1 MILADFSPL
10 LQGLLFGSQH
20 SFNSLTSSNDYSPNC
35 PIDIP
40 YSCTNDTTVNDL
52 CCFEYPGGILLQ
64 TQFWNYAP
72 SKPNL
77 NRTELEEELGPISS
91 FTIHG
96 LWPDD
101 CSGGYPQ
108 FCRRD
113 LFIDDVYYLLKSKD
127 LNEDDPS
134 LPISGAELLNNLE
147 TYWKSNNGNHESLW
161 IHEYNKHGTCLSTL
175 QPSCYERWAGNDN
188 NGKSDKSY
196 YKKRAVYDYFRVS
209 YDLFKKLDSYKM
221 LEKHGIT
228 PSNET
233 TYSKSQILQ
242 ALSSEFEGVEA
253 HINCDSRNALTEVWY
268 YHHLKGSI
276 LNEKFQPI
284 PPLKSFSRCKDE
296 GIKYYPKGFSPR
308 RGGAPGKKPAL
319 RGTIRVSD
327 YGGFLI
333 KNGKWMTK
341 GTPANF
347 ELIKAAFGNFYL
359 KSRNGYC
366 SVKDESGNELVCS
379 GRSQQFATQFE
390 YDEEAGLLGYS
401 GSYEW
406 ATDKYPKNSRTRR
419 ESVFSVSNGLNGDLK
434 YKFKLR
440 FNKK

>member
-1 MILADFSPL
+1 MILRDISPL
-10 LQGLLFGSQH
+10 LQGLLFGSQYP
-20 SFNSLTSSNDYSPNC
+20 SNLAASDFAPNC
-35 PIDIP
+35 PIDLP
-40 YSCTNDTTVNDL
+40 FSCTNDTSISDL

-77 NRTELEEELGPISS
+77 NQTELEEELGPISS

-108 FCRRD
+108 FCRRN
-113 LFIDDVYYLLKSKD
+113 LFIDDVYYLLKSKE
-127 LNEDDPS
+127 LNGDDPS
-134 LPISGAELLNNLE
+134 LPISGEDLLEKLD

-175 QPSCYERWAGNDN
+175 QPNCYKRWAGVDN
-188 NGKSDKSY
+188 NEANLSDQY

-209 YDLFKKLDSYKM
+209 YDLFAKLDSYKM
-221 LEKHGIT
+221 LEKHGIS
-228 PSNET
+228 PSNT
-233 TYSKSQILQ
+233 TSYSKAEILQ
-242 ALSSEFEGVEA
+242 ALSSEFDGVEA
-253 HINCDSRNALTEVWY
+253 HINCDSKNALTEIWY

-276 LNEKFQPI
+276 LDEQFQPI
-284 PPLKSFSRCKDE
+284 PSLKSFSRCKDE
-296 GIKYYPKGFSPR
+296 GIKYYPKGYNPR
-308 RGGAPGKKPAL
+308 RNYPPGKKPAL
-319 RGTIRVSD
+319 RGTLRVSD

-359 KSRNGYC
+359 KSRNGFC
-366 SVKDESGNELVCS
+366 SVKDENSNELVCR
-379 GRSQQFATQFE
+379 GRSQQLATQFE
-390 YDEEAGLLGYS
+390 YDEETGLIGYS
-401 GSYEW
+401 GSFEW

-419 ESVFSVSNGLNGDLK
+419 ESIFSVSNGQNKELK

-440 FNKK
+440 FNKR